1 MTHGKCFGCL
11 RPLFGGQVYIAQ
23 RFATQLIQ
31 AKKPRISQAIKHKL
45 TLTDRPKKKAKST
58 VGRGVTGRIFLSD
71 CWGDRERF
79 SESCFHHI
87 FLIVVRFNSAENETD
102 NVSMSHL

>member
-23 RFATQLIQ
+23 RFATELIQ

-45 TLTDRPKKKAKST
+45 TLTDRPKKKSKELSWE
-58 VGRGVTGRIFLSD
+58 GCNRENIFVRLL
-71 CWGDRERF
+71 GDRERS
-79 SESCFHHI
+79 SESCFHHNN
-87 FLIVVRFNSAENETD
+87 FLMVVRFNSTEN
-102 NVSMSHL
+102 